1 MTGLHNQSLPSQKII
16 HHARETLEYLK
27 ARENFW
33 KQQQPSHIVYPKER
47 VRFNRMVITSI
58 SSDCV
63 EGHAHNQRRVFFQQ
77 TRRRVPSSRTNFTST
92 EESGTEPQT
101 GTNSSSS
108 RLVEDTSSEGL
119 TERTLDTERTEQS
132 ERTER
137 TIAAPVA
144 TSSAVTS
151 AVPIRIEKTERPEP
165 AAERGIATPAV
176 RSPALGSPVPQSPV
190 LEPSSSA
197 IDLIRV
203 EAESLVEQ
211 NPSDEES
218 EAESQL
224 REITN
229 RTIRCSSEEVSRS
242 ILATAVVDDE
252 DEEEDESA
260 GPGDND
266 LEEWRQVIDD
276 MTECN

>member
-1 MTGLHNQSLPSQKII
+1 M
-16 HHARETLEYLK
+16 
-27 ARENFW
+27 
-33 KQQQPSHIVYPKER
+33 
-47 VRFNRMVITSI
+47 
-58 SSDCV
+58 
-63 EGHAHNQRRVFFQQ
+63 
-77 TRRRVPSSRTNFTST
+77 
-92 EESGTEPQT
+92 
-101 GTNSSSS
+101 
-108 RLVEDTSSEGL
+108 
-119 TERTLDTERTEQS
+119 
-132 ERTER
+132 
-137 TIAAPVA
+137 A

-151 AVPIRIEKTERPEP
+151 AVPLRIEKTERHEP

-190 LEPSSSA
+190 LELSSSEMA
-197 IDLIRV
+197 IDLARV
-203 EAESLVEQ
+203 EAESLAEQ

>member
-1 MTGLHNQSLPSQKII
+1 M
-16 HHARETLEYLK
+16 
-27 ARENFW
+27 
-33 KQQQPSHIVYPKER
+33 
-47 VRFNRMVITSI
+47 
-58 SSDCV
+58 
-63 EGHAHNQRRVFFQQ
+63 
-77 TRRRVPSSRTNFTST
+77 
-92 EESGTEPQT
+92 
-101 GTNSSSS
+101 
-108 RLVEDTSSEGL
+108 
-119 TERTLDTERTEQS
+119 DTERTEQS

-137 TIAAPVA
+137 AIAAPVA

-190 LEPSSSA
+190 LEPSSSEMA
-197 IDLIRV
+197 IDLARV
-203 EAESLVEQ
+203 EAESQ
-211 NPSDEES
+211 
-218 EAESQL
+218 AESQL
-224 REITN
+224 QEITN